1 MCFIEHH
8 LAIVW
13 GICFYSI
20 PLNFKQTLLNL
31 TKGMIQADQKLNSV
45 KGYFV
50 KDLRAQAIQPKY
62 KCICLKRSRRE
73 SRLFYSVCDTHLFY
87 FVVTF
92 KICSSSTLSPKQIQP
107 NANAILC
114 VTLTYSSQTDFAIQ
128 TNLGA
133 CTLCK
138 KYSHL
143 FSTILCTIFSIFF
156 GRIAFVIN

>member
-1 MCFIEHH
+1 MFFIEHH

-13 GICFYSI
+13 GICSFSI

-92 KICSSSTLSPKQIQP
+92 KICSSSALSPKQIQP
-107 NANAILC
+107 NANAILF

-128 TNLGA
+128 TNLVA

-156 GRIAFVIN
+156 GRIAN

>member
-1 MCFIEHH
+1 MCCPRHY
-8 LAIVW
+8 LAIVCW
-13 GICFYSI
+13 ICSYSTFELETNSPQFDKGYDSGRPETQFCEGIFCKRSQGSSNSTEIQMHLFEKI
-20 PLNFKQTLLNL
+20 QKR
-31 TKGMIQADQKLNSV
+31 IQA
-45 KGYFV
+45 
-50 KDLRAQAIQPKY
+50 
-62 KCICLKRSRRE
+62 
-73 SRLFYSVCDTHLFY
+73 FYSVCDTHLFY

-92 KICSSSTLSPKQIQP
+92 KICSSSVLSPKQIQP
-107 NANAILC
+107 NANAILF

-156 GRIAFVIN
+156 GSIAFAII

>member
-13 GICFYSI
+13 GICSYSI
-20 PLNFKQTLLNL
+20 PLNFKQALLNL

-92 KICSSSTLSPKQIQP
+92 KICSSSVLSPKQIQP
-107 NANAILC
+107 NANAILF

-128 TNLGA
+128 TNLGLA
-133 CTLCK
+133 PCAKNIRTYFQLS
-138 KYSHL
+138 YLL
-143 FSTILCTIFSIFF
+143 FSWFF
-156 GRIAFVIN
+156 LEELHLQ